1 MRKIL
6 IAVALF
12 ASTSYVA
19 CGGGGEE
26 AKPPVTPTV
35 DSASAMPAPTP
46 TPSAEPAMSAAPS
59 ASVTASAEPPKPK
72 SLFDR
77 LGGKDAIAKV
87 VDAALKNIT
96 EDKRINKFFAK
107 TVKDPKKVDA
117 LKANLVDQI
126 CQATGGPCE
135 YKGKDMKTAHKGMK
149 IKEADFQAFVEDVTK
164 ALDSAGVGAT
174 EKQELLDA
182 LGGMKGDIVEEQPGK
197 GKTGAGA
204 PAGSGSAKPAG
215 SAAKPAGSAKK

>member
-46 TPSAEPAMSAAPS
+46 TPSADTAMSAAPS
-59 ASVTASAEPPKPK
+59 ASVTASAEPAKPK

-135 YKGKDMKTAHKGMK
+135 YKGKDM
-149 IKEADFQAFVEDVTK
+149 
-164 ALDSAGVGAT
+164 
-174 EKQELLDA
+174 
-182 LGGMKGDIVEEQPGK
+182 
-197 GKTGAGA
+197 
-204 PAGSGSAKPAG
+204 
-215 SAAKPAGSAKK
+215 

>member
-46 TPSAEPAMSAAPS
+46 TPSADTAMSAAPS
-59 ASVTASAEPPKPK
+59 ASVTASAEPAKPK

-87 VDAALKNIT
+87 VDAAVKNIAD
-96 EDKRINKFFAK
+96 DKRINKFFAK

-135 YKGKDMKTAHKGMK
+135 YKGKDMKAAHKGMK

-164 ALDSAGVGAT
+164 ALDSAGVGAQ

-182 LGGMKGDIVEEQPGK
+182 LGGMKGNIVE
-197 GKTGAGA
+197 AA
-204 PAGSGSAKPAG
+204 PAAKGAASAKPAG
-215 SAAKPAGSAKK
+215 SAAAKPAGSAKK